1 MRKGVGRGSRHLVMD
16 LDFPTFVFVD
26 DLLLF
31 AKIDESNIEALV
43 EVLDE
48 FCKFTGLKINK
59 EKSKIFFSPNITT
72 EEKMEIVNQIGIYET
87 HNLRK

>member
-1 MRKGVGRGSRHLVMD
+1 MD

>member
-1 MRKGVGRGSRHLVMD
+1 MD

-48 FCKFTGLKINK
+48 FCKFTGLKSTRRNLK
-59 EKSKIFFSPNITT
+59 FSSRLISPQ
-72 EEKMEIVNQIGIYET
+72 KKKW
-87 HNLRK
+87 R